1 MYSHIDRYPPRWIDW
16 YRFNMDY
23 STIRISSQLIEE
35 IKNSLHDL
43 DWGSI
48 EIYVQNST
56 VVQITKRQIKKT
68 PNNLKTRDVSR
79 NSLLT
84 EK

>member
-1 MYSHIDRYPPRWIDW
+1 
-16 YRFNMDY
+16 MDY